1 MSKIAVIIPHRFV
14 PPANG
19 GHAAG
24 FGFCEF
30 LAKER
35 DVVVISTTNNPDIPL
50 PFRLDRLF
58 SDRFYK
64 YFSPIVGI
72 RLWKFLKKEQITYL
86 VIQQPF
92 IGLLMLPVAKLLNIK
107 LFVYAHNIEFQRFKT
122 IGKWWWRLLW
132 LVEWFVYRSADTVLF
147 ISKDD
152 MQEAIPI
159 FKLEASKCFEMPYG
173 TRYPAAPPGRET
185 ARQAIITK
193 HDLNVNVFLILFF
206 ATYSY
211 KPNTDA
217 LERILDEINPI
228 LLQKATF
235 PYKILICGGALPARF
250 NKLQAYQDKNIHYIG
265 FVENID
271 EYVQASDVTLNP
283 VITGG
288 GVKTKMVEAIALGT
302 TVISAATGAK
312 GVNPTA
318 CGEKLIILEDND
330 VNGFVESIIYLQQ
343 QENHLTPAFF
353 YQEYYW
359 ANAIQSA
366 LSQMPEVTPTAIG
379 EMPDRSALRPIK

>member
-1 MSKIAVIIPHRFV
+1 MSKTAVIIPHRFV

-50 PFRLDRLF
+50 PFRLERLF

-64 YFSPIVGI
+64 YFSPLVAI
-72 RLWKFLKKEQITYL
+72 RLWQFFKKEQITHC

-92 IGLLMLPVAKLLNIK
+92 IGLIVLPIVKILKIKLL
-107 LFVYAHNIEFQRFKT
+107 VYSHNIEYQRFKT

-132 LVEWFVYRSADTVLF
+132 LVEWLLYRAADAVLF

-152 MQEAIPI
+152 LQEAIPI
-159 FKLEASKCFEMPYG
+159 FKLNPNRCFEMPYG
-173 TRYPAAPPGRET
+173 TRYPATPPGREA
-185 ARQAIITK
+185 ARQALITR
-193 HDLNVNVFLILFF
+193 HDLNVNDFLILFF
-206 ATYSY
+206 ATHSY

-217 LERILDEINPI
+217 LERILEEINPI
-228 LLQKATF
+228 LLGKAKF
-235 PYKILICGGALPARF
+235 PYRILICGGGLPARF
-250 NKLQAYQDKNIHYIG
+250 NQLEAYHNKNIHYIG

-271 EYVQASDVTLNP
+271 TYIQACDVTLNP

-302 TVISAATGAK
+302 PVVSAATGAK
-312 GVNPTA
+312 GVDPKV
-318 CGEKLIILEDND
+318 CGEKLMVLKDND
-330 VNGFVESIIYLQQ
+330 IQGFANAILYLKNKPYQP
-343 QENHLTPAFF
+343 TPASF
-353 YQEYYW
+353 YEEYYW
-359 ANAIQSA
+359 ANAIRPA
-366 LSQMPEVTPTAIG
+366 LEEIL
-379 EMPDRSALRPIK
+379 DIRH